1 MLRKIDQFVGISVV
15 RLPGALRSCCS
26 VGVPADLPEV
36 AFLQTAGIDD
46 TDLSSA
52 IVQDWDRSYPNYR
65 MTFFTGSS
73 MFDIA
78 RRIPGV
84 DKGMRLPVINR
95 LEMNFFLG
103 AS

>member
-1 MLRKIDQFVGISVV
+1 MLRIIDQYVGISVV
-15 RLPGALRSCCS
+15 WLPGALRRRCS

-52 IVQDWDRSYPNYR
+52 IVQDLDRPYPNYR

-78 RRIPGV
+78 RRILGV
-84 DKGMRLPVINR
+84 DKGMRFPVISR
-95 LEMNFFLG
+95 REMDFFLG